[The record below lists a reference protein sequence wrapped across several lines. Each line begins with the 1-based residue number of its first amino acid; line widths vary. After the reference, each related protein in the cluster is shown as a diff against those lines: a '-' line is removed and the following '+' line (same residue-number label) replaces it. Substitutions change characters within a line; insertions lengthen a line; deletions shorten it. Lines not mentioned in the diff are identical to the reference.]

1 MNAVSEE
8 IFYRTPLDDCITVY
22 KSIRKLQKSPSIFPF
37 NTQLIKFQ
45 QLLWLSKS
53 KVKKILKTL
62 KSLVVTFITVFEGNL
77 IQIWDNL
84 QASLKWTWCKYKTSL
99 KQIDSFQI
107 YKQAYKQNINR
118 YSLIR

>member
-1 MNAVSEE
+1 MNAVLEE
-8 IFYRTPLDDCITVY
+8 IFYRTPLDDCVTVY

-53 KVKKILKTL
+53 KVKEILKTL

-107 YKQAYKQNINR
+107 YRQA
-118 YSLIR
+118 